1 MDFLLVILFL
11 FPRFYLSVCLFS
23 VVVVSDLCCF
33 TCFSLCVFSP
43 LFIATLPDSEREREG
58 KEEEKEGKEGKMKEK
73 KDKRKE
79 MK

>member
-1 MDFLLVILFL
+1 MLFHLFL
-11 FPRFYLSVCLFS
+11 AVCLF
-23 VVVVSDLCCF
+23 L
-33 TCFSLCVFSP
+33 

-58 KEEEKEGKEGKMKEK
+58 KVEEKEGKEEEMKEEK